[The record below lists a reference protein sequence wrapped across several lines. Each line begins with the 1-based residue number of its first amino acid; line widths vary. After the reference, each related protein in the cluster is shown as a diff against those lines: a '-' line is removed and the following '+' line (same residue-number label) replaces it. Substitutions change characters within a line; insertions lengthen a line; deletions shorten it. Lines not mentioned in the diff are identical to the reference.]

1 MICGL
6 GGADML
12 IGLGKDDILVGGPGN
27 DYLRPGSG
35 RDRVLCGAGND
46 YVAARDG
53 AADVVLGGPGRD
65 RGRLDRRLDRMLSRT
80 VSRPAPSTFPGRGIR
95 RVPLTCI
102 PGACRRRG
110 RATRGRPSSSIG
122 DVAVAAEQFERLR
135 TGGLAEHDPDVA
147 ALLGRELERQRS
159 QIELIA
165 SENFTWPAILE
176 AVGSVPTNKYAE
188 GYPGRR
194 YYGGCEIVDEI
205 EQLAIDRAKD
215 LFGADHANV
224 QPHAG
229 AQANMAV
236 YLGLLEPGDTVLS
249 LRLDHG
255 GHLTHG
261 LKVNFSGRLYTIVHY
276 GVSRET
282 GVVDEEEVRALAV
295 EHRPKLVLCGGSA
308 YPRTVDT
315 AMFRRVADEVGAL
328 LWCDM
333 AHFAGLVAAGLHPN
347 PVEHC
352 DVVTSTTHKTLA
364 GPRSGLILC
373 REEHAQAIDRAIF
386 PGLQGGPL
394 EHVIAAKAT
403 CFKIAASEEF
413 RAYQRQVR
421 ANADALAET
430 LLAGGIDLL
439 TGGTDTHLLQLDLR
453 ATEWSGK
460 DAEERLHAVGLTTNR
475 NTVPFDER
483 PPTVASGVRLGSQAA
498 TIRGF
503 DEEDFREVGRIV
515 AEALGADADVDALRA
530 RSEAL
535 CARRPLYPGFQGY
548 TTYVGDGSLMTETG
562 VAVGTV
568 TEVTHPLVQHK
579 LGLLRDVTTT
589 TQMFRQLVNELT
601 LLLTYEATKGLADE
615 EVEIETPLERTA
627 ARRIS
632 GKKVAVCPILR
643 AGVGMLDAVLSL
655 VPGAR
660 VGFIG
665 LYRNEETLQ
674 PVEYYVKLPDD
685 LTDRDVILLDPMLA
699 TGNSTAAAVETVK
712 RAGATSVRLI
722 ALIAA
727 PEGIERIHRD
737 HPDVSIVVA
746 SIDRELNEKGYIV
759 PGLGDAGDR
768 LYGTK

>member
-1 MICGL
+1 M
-6 GGADML
+6 
-12 IGLGKDDILVGGPGN
+12 
-27 DYLRPGSG
+27 
-35 RDRVLCGAGND
+35 
-46 YVAARDG
+46 
-53 AADVVLGGPGRD
+53 
-65 RGRLDRRLDRMLSRT
+65 
-80 VSRPAPSTFPGRGIR
+80 
-95 RVPLTCI
+95 
-102 PGACRRRG
+102 
-110 RATRGRPSSSIG
+110 
-122 DVAVAAEQFERLR
+122 AVAAEQYERLR
-135 TGGLAEHDPDVA
+135 TGGLAEHDTDIA
-147 ALLGRELERQRS
+147 ALHGRELERQRG

-276 GVSRET
+276 GVSRDT
-282 GVVDEEEVRALAV
+282 GVVDEEEVRALAL

-373 REEHAQAIDRAIF
+373 REAHAQAIDRAIF

-394 EHVIAAKAT
+394 QHVIAAKAT

-430 LLAGGIDLL
+430 LLGGGIELL

-460 DAEERLHAVGLTTNR
+460 DAEERLHTVGLTTNR

-483 PPTVASGVRLGSQAA
+483 PPTIASGVRLGSQAA

-515 AEALGADADVDALRA
+515 ADALGADADVDALRA

-548 TTYVGDGSLMTETG
+548 ATYVGE
-562 VAVGTV
+562 
-568 TEVTHPLVQHK
+568 
-579 LGLLRDVTTT
+579 
-589 TQMFRQLVNELT
+589 
-601 LLLTYEATKGLADE
+601 
-615 EVEIETPLERTA
+615 
-627 ARRIS
+627 
-632 GKKVAVCPILR
+632 
-643 AGVGMLDAVLSL
+643 
-655 VPGAR
+655 GA
-660 VGFIG
+660 
-665 LYRNEETLQ
+665 
-674 PVEYYVKLPDD
+674 
-685 LTDRDVILLDPMLA
+685 
-699 TGNSTAAAVETVK
+699 S
-712 RAGATSVRLI
+712 
-722 ALIAA
+722 
-727 PEGIERIHRD
+727 
-737 HPDVSIVVA
+737 
-746 SIDRELNEKGYIV
+746 
-759 PGLGDAGDR
+759 
-768 LYGTK
+768 